1 MLRNACAAEMELYYL
16 AETVHSQ
23 VQTMISFELRST
35 GGLWGRGGGGGG
47 GQKGEQVDTHK
58 VS

>member
-1 MLRNACAAEMELYYL
+1 MLRNACAAEVELYYL

-23 VQTMISFELRST
+23 VQTMISCELRST
-35 GGLWGRGGGGGG
+35 GGLG
-47 GQKGEQVDTHK
+47 GQKGKQVDTHK